1 MLTLYHAP
9 MSRSNSI
16 VTLIEMMG
24 IRDKVKI
31 VEVDIPRQ
39 DGSGGIDPANP
50 HPEGKVPYLVD
61 GADHIRERGAI
72 IAWLTDMFPESGLG
86 RGVGDP
92 QRGAYLSWLF
102 YYQGVIEPV
111 GLLHFL
117 KIEHP
122 ALTATFRDYPTMLDQ
137 IERALAEG
145 PFLLG
150 QRFSAADLLCAS
162 PFIFFGEAMPVTPS
176 IKAWVE
182 RCAALMPK
190 A

>member
-1 MLTLYHAP
+1 M
-9 MSRSNSI
+9 
-16 VTLIEMMG
+16 
-24 IRDKVKI
+24 
-31 VEVDIPRQ
+31 
-39 DGSGGIDPANP
+39 
-50 HPEGKVPYLVD
+50 
-61 GADHIRERGAI
+61 
-72 IAWLTDMFPESGLG
+72 
-86 RGVGDP
+86 
-92 QRGAYLSWLF
+92 
-102 YYQGVIEPV
+102 IEPV

-122 ALTATFRDYPTMLDQ
+122 ALTATFRDYSTMLDQ
-137 IERALAEG
+137 IERALAKG

-162 PFIFFGEAMPVTPS
+162 PFIFFGEAMPVTPA